1 MPEPQGLIGE
11 LVSMPVA
18 AALAY
23 IRLTGKNEKLSDAQM
38 EAMAAE
44 LARLITVYSVSEKR
58 DSVRALGPDDTQGG
72 RFRQAGKTVEFADGR
87 KKITGLA
94 VTRTSLDAAI
104 EALKRK

>member
-1 MPEPQGLIGE
+1 MPQPQALIGE

-23 IRLTGKNEKLSDAQM
+23 IRLTGKNEKLSEAQM

-72 RFRQAGKTVEFADGR
+72 RFRHAGKTVEFADGR
-87 KKITGLA
+87 DKITGLA